1 MGSTG
6 CTNYVGGG
14 MDKKLQEA
22 CLNGD
27 IEYLRASM
35 PLEPEV
41 LLFAIEH
48 NKHDVVKVLLD
59 KGIRHELALN
69 TAALYSDGDM
79 VQLLIDNGVVAF
91 KKKMASV
98 YRTAYAA
105 KNVSALKVFSKYVA
119 PNKEIQSYLEKHK

>member
-1 MGSTG
+1 MGGTG

-27 IEYLRASM
+27 IEYLQSSM

-41 LLFAIEH
+41 LLFAIER
-48 NKHDVVKVLLD
+48 NKHDVVKALLNM
-59 KGIRHELALN
+59 GIRHELALN

-79 VQLLIDNGVVAF
+79 VQLLIDNGVVVF

-98 YRTAYAA
+98 YRTAYKA
-105 KNVSALKVFSKYVA
+105 KNISALKVFSKYVK
-119 PNKEIQSYLEKHK
+119 PNKKIQAYLEEHK

>member
-1 MGSTG
+1 
-6 CTNYVGGG
+6 

-35 PLEPEV
+35 PLDPKI
-41 LLFAIEH
+41 LLLAIEY
-48 NKHDVVKVLLD
+48 NKHDVVKALLD
-59 KGIRHELALN
+59 MGIRHKVALN

-91 KKKMASV
+91 RKKMASV
-98 YRTAYAA
+98 YLTAYTA
-105 KNVSALKVFSKYVA
+105 KNIAALKVFSKYV
-119 PNKEIQSYLEKHK
+119 PPTRKEIQAYLEKHK